1 MNKTIRML
9 DVLFSQA
16 LCCTL
21 FVDWSWR
28 LSHDFTAGLIFT
40 STERG
45 PTLLVGVAVALL
57 LRSAFGRWGF
67 FRWMARVTLGMA
79 VMHVLIPF
87 DWLAALAVFL
97 ATFAVMLD
105 VVALMG
111 QGQSEWVARC
121 SSTGSDENNWG
132 GDYPQS
138 CRNLG
143 VLKHPRRAFV
153 NVGEEAAASR
163 VGSRDLGITS
173 PPATIVA
180 AIEDG
185 VKLHETVAVA
195 SKELLVEDVAV
206 DRANLL
212 GGIECDPVELEVIAS
227 YVRVQLRMMAGE
239 TFAISRYVM
248 QYAVSALQGMSASEV
263 HAALRRVVYA
273 AALRQRR
280 EGGATATITVED
292 VRAALRGISHGSV

>member
-21 FVDWSWR
+21 CVDWSWR
-28 LSHDFTAGLIFT
+28 LSRDLAAGLIFT

-67 FRWMARVTLGMA
+67 FRWVARVTLAMA
-79 VMHVLIPF
+79 VMHILIPF

-97 ATFAVMLD
+97 ATFAVLLD
-105 VVALMG
+105 VVVLMG

-121 SSTGSDENNWG
+121 GSTGSGENNWG
-132 GDYPQS
+132 GAYPQLD
-138 CRNLG
+138 RNLG
-143 VLKHPRRAFV
+143 VLKHTRRAFV
-153 NVGEEAAASR
+153 KVGEEEAPR
-163 VGSRDLGITS
+163 GVGSRDLGISS
-173 PPATIVA
+173 PPATV
-180 AIEDG
+180 
-185 VKLHETVAVA
+185 
-195 SKELLVEDVAV
+195 ELLVEDATVN
-206 DRANLL
+206 RANSL
-212 GGIECDPVELEVIAS
+212 GSIECDPVELEVIAS

-248 QYAVSALQGMSASEV
+248 QYAVSAMQGMSASELD
-263 HAALRRVVYA
+263 AALQRVVYA
-273 AALRQRR
+273 ATLRQRR
-280 EGGATATITVED
+280 EGGATITVED
-292 VRAALRGISHGSV
+292 VRAALRGIAHESA

>member
-21 FVDWSWR
+21 FVDWTWR
-28 LSHDFTAGLIFT
+28 LSRDLAAGLIFT

-79 VMHVLIPF
+79 VMHILIPF

-97 ATFAVMLD
+97 TTFAVMLD
-105 VVALMG
+105 VVVLMG

-121 SSTGSDENNWG
+121 SSTGSGENNWG
-132 GDYPQS
+132 GDYPQFD
-138 CRNLG
+138 RNLG
-143 VLKHPRRAFV
+143 VLKHTRREFV
-153 NVGEEAAASR
+153 NVGEEETASR
-163 VGSRDLGITS
+163 VGSRDHGILS
-173 PPATIVA
+173 PPATIVV
-180 AIEDG
+180 AIEHG
-185 VKLHETVAVA
+185 VKAQENVAVA
-195 SKELLVEDVAV
+195 SKNLLVEDAAV
-206 DRANLL
+206 DRANSLDS
-212 GGIECDPVELEVIAS
+212 IECDRVERDAIAS

-239 TFAISRYVM
+239 TLAVSRYVM
-248 QYAVSALQGMSASEV
+248 QYAVSVMQGMSASEV
-263 HAALRRVVYA
+263 DAALQRVVYA

-280 EGGATATITVED
+280 EGDTTITVED
-292 VRAALRGISHGSV
+292 VRAALRSISHGSA

>member
-28 LSHDFTAGLIFT
+28 LSRDLAAGLIFT

-57 LRSAFGRWGF
+57 LRSAFGRWSF
-67 FRWMARVTLGMA
+67 FRWMARVSLGMA
-79 VMHVLIPF
+79 VMHILIPF
-87 DWLAALAVFL
+87 DWLAALAFFL

-105 VVALMG
+105 VVVLMG

-121 SSTGSDENNWG
+121 SSTGSGENNWG
-132 GDYPQS
+132 GDYPQLD
-138 CRNLG
+138 RNFGL
-143 VLKHPRRAFV
+143 LKHTRRAFV
-153 NVGEEAAASR
+153 SVGEDEAASC
-163 VGSRDLGITS
+163 VGSRDLGISS
-173 PPATIVA
+173 PLATI
-180 AIEDG
+180 
-185 VKLHETVAVA
+185 
-195 SKELLVEDVAV
+195 ELLVEDAAA
-206 DRANLL
+206 DRASSL
-212 GGIECDPVELEVIAS
+212 GSIECDPVERDAIAS

-248 QYAVSALQGMSASEV
+248 QYAVSAMQGMSASEV
-263 HAALRRVVYA
+263 DAALQRVVYA

-280 EGGATATITVED
+280 EGGETITVED
-292 VRAALRGISHGSV
+292 VRAALRGISHRSE